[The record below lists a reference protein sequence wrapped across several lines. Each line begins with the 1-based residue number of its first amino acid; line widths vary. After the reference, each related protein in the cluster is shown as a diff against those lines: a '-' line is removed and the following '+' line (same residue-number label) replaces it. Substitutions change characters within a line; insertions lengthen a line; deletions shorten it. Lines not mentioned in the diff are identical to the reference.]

1 MNRIFLLLST
11 IFCTVYCANSVADV
25 VVKLG
30 EDATFTCEF
39 EHTDNFI
46 ISWFVLNSNGEA
58 TKLLKYKSE
67 NAETMKINEASHEG
81 REFVADGNT
90 FTIKATEK
98 EDNVKFAKVQCE
110 VESGTNSDIAA
121 GSLTV
126 EFMGDISG
134 TLEKEGVFDVDTESK
149 MIVAACTVQETFP
162 KPEIKFLING
172 ADPPKKEEKSDPS
185 DDLWLFGQD
194 LSSVFE
200 NVDGSFTLTD
210 QFSIRVDAS
219 LDNSVV
225 SCQVSAGGQ
234 TVVHNIGTMRVKH
247 DVSDVIIEN
256 ADGALTEGVETT
268 VTCRSNGYPNPMI
281 VNFGIGGAEG
291 SVSPLTFTP
300 TSDMNGKVLS
310 CGSKLEAGQ
319 ENVVEATKTLV
330 VNFNK
335 NVQVSGAA
343 AVEVLSDVNLKCTSA
358 ANPAATYS
366 WMKGEDVVGEGET
379 LTLSGVGFEASGDY
393 VCVSKSLT
401 DVSSAPVT
409 VSVSGML
416 LESKAQNVSTANA
429 DEEGI
434 TMVCS
439 AKASSAPTFVW
450 TKGDAVQE
458 VAEPKSEGL
467 MHTSTLTLSAKEV
480 TPELSEAVFTC
491 TATVGEKSETA
502 AFTLDVIEE
511 KSGAAGIVIG
521 ILVVILLIAVIIGFM
536 YYKGMICKSE
546 GKGGDETADDI
557 NVEMRNDADV
567 EAGEAEKEKL
577 VEEPAAAAE

>member
-39 EHTDNFI
+39 DHKDSFI
-46 ISWFVLNSNGEA
+46 ISWFVLNSEGEA
-58 TKLLKYKSE
+58 TKLLKYVSE
-67 NAETMKINEASHEG
+67 NAETMKINEESHAG

-98 EDNVKFAKVQCE
+98 ADNKNFAKVQCE

-126 EFMGDISG
+126 EFMGDISSKM
-134 TLEKEGVFDVDTESK
+134 EKEGVFDVDPENK
-149 MIVAACTVQETFP
+149 QIVATCTVLDAFP

-172 ADPPKKEEKSDPS
+172 EEHPKEENNADSVFA
-185 DDLWLFGQD
+185 FGFD
-194 LSSVFE
+194 LSSEFE
-200 NVDGSFTLTD
+200 NADGSFTVTD
-210 QFSIRVDAS
+210 EFSIIVEAK

-225 SCQVSAGGQ
+225 SCQVSSGDQ
-234 TVVHNIGTMRVKH
+234 IVVHNVGTMRVKH

-256 ADGALTEGVETT
+256 ADEALTEGVETT
-268 VTCRSNGYPNPMI
+268 VTCRSNGYPDPMI
-281 VNFGIGGAEG
+281 VNFGIDGAEG

-300 TSDMNGKVLS
+300 TSDMNGKALS
-310 CGSKLEAGQ
+310 CSSKLEAGQ
-319 ENVVEATKTLV
+319 ETAVVATKTLV

-343 AVEVLSDVNLKCTSA
+343 AVEVLSDVNLQCTSA

-366 WMKGEDVVGEGET
+366 WMKGDDVVGEGET
-379 LTLSGVGFEASGDY
+379 LTLSQVGFDAAGDY

-401 DVSSAPVT
+401 DVSSAPVS
-409 VSVSGML
+409 VSVSGMV

-429 DEEGI
+429 DKEGI

-439 AKASSAPTFVW
+439 AEASSAPTFVW
-450 TKGDAVQE
+450 TNGDAVHE
-458 VAEPKSEGL
+458 GAVESEGL
-467 MHTSTLTLSAKEV
+467 MHSSTLTLSAEKV
-480 TPELSEAVFTC
+480 TPELSQAVFTC
-491 TATVGEKSETA
+491 TATLGGNSKSA